1 MKMLR
6 SEICGYICRELYSRL
21 EEMTCEQDT
30 KKLFKLYE
38 EGLECRVKYLQ
49 KGDIFFYMQL
59 LMYDEDGIQV
69 IIDLGG
75 EAIIGYID
83 GTMIGVKPLSDECVD
98 WITDFMW
105 KLWDFKRMTSNFEVL
120 ESEDI
125 FEIVDLKKEIK

>member
-1 MKMLR
+1 MTTLQ
-6 SEICGYICRELYSRL
+6 SEICGNVCRELYSRL

-59 LMYDEDGIQV
+59 LMYDNDDIRV
-69 IIDLGG
+69 FIDLGG

-83 GTMIGVKPLSDECVD
+83 DAMICIQPLSDECID

-120 ESEDI
+120 ESEDV
-125 FEIVDLKKEIK
+125 FEIVDLKRETK